1 MKTNKY
7 RRILGIDPGTNILG
21 FAVIEIQG
29 KQLILIEMGILY
41 MKHLST
47 HGEKLKHIFDEL
59 QKIIDQFKPTEMA
72 LEAPFFGKNVQSMLK
87 LGRAQGVS
95 MAAAISR
102 GLSFEEYA
110 PKAIKVSVTGSG
122 SASKEQVAAM
132 LQTIFKKKIDQEY
145 LDSSDALGAA
155 VCHYFRS
162 NSKLKGG
169 KRYKDWSGFI
179 KANPN
184 KKASK

>member
-7 RRILGIDPGTNILG
+7 RRILGIDPGTNIMG
-21 FAVIEIQG
+21 FAIIEVQG

-41 MKHLST
+41 MKNLST
-47 HGEKLKHIFDEL
+47 NGEKMKHIFEEI
-59 QKIIDQFKPTEMA
+59 QKIIDQFDPSEMA

-87 LGRAQGVS
+87 LGRAQGMA

-102 GLSFEEYA
+102 GITFKEYA
-110 PKAIKVSVTGSG
+110 PKEIKLSVTGSG
-122 SASKEQVAAM
+122 NSSKEQVAAM
-132 LQTIFKKKIDQEY
+132 LQTIFNKKIEQEY

-162 NSKLKGG
+162 SSKLKGG
-169 KRYKDWSGFI
+169 KRYKGWAGFI

-184 KKASK
+184 KKA